1 VAGVALDP
9 FDEAS
14 VSAALDA
21 IAAVLGVRQAK
32 SPVEPIVQLLRIARE
47 ITGQVEGLAD
57 PDAFRL
63 PDAAREQLEM
73 AIVNA
78 LAGFQAVG
86 ANLAAT
92 VAEIAGVDHGEV
104 LRAVELHL
112 DEARGPLAA

>member
-1 VAGVALDP
+1 MTGIALDP
-9 FDEAS
+9 FDEAA
-14 VSAALDA
+14 VTAALDA
-21 IAAVLGVRQAK
+21 IAAVLGVRKAK
-32 SPVEPIVQLLRIARE
+32 SPVEPIVQLLGIARR
-47 ITGQVEGLAD
+47 ITGQVDATIEPHGPCLAG
-57 PDAFRL
+57 
-63 PDAAREQLEM
+63 AAREQLEM
-73 AIVNA
+73 SIMNA